1 MIHSVYF
8 SSGIALRAT
17 IKVLLG
23 AFYRKGIEYEKESL
37 LFDNMVDMFD
47 IDSDIYGVQFG
58 R

>member
-1 MIHSVYF
+1 VHF
-8 SSGIALRAT
+8 SSGIALGAT

-23 AFYRKGIEYEKESL
+23 AFYRKGIEYETESL

-47 IDSDIYGVQFG
+47 IDSGIYGVQFG